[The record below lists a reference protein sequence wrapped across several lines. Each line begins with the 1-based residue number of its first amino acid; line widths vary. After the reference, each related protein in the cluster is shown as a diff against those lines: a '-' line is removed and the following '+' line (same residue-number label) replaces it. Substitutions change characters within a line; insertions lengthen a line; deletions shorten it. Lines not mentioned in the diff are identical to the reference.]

1 MNVELSNSKVIKSW
15 KTLSNEKTFTN
26 MKIITVKCKID
37 EDNNNI
43 KVKSNNV
50 ITDGIITLR
59 TSNQVL
65 CNVQTIEIIV
75 LLGH

>member
-26 MKIITVKCKID
+26 MKIITVKFKID